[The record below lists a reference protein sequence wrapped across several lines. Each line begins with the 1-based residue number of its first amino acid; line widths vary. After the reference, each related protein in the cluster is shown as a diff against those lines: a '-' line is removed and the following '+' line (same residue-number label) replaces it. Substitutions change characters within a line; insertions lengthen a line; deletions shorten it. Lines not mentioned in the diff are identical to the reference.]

1 MAKIIVTGASGMV
14 GTNLC
19 KRLVEL
25 GHEVYGFARTNR
37 NQIAGVSYRYF
48 DLLDKETTK
57 QFIEEIK
64 PDYIY
69 HTAAQPAEARG
80 QISPIDMTERNVN
93 IFLHVLVPSIN
104 IKVKRFFYMS
114 SVSIYG
120 DAETPYTEDQ
130 IPQPK
135 NIYGVNKQACEQI
148 LKILGRINNLEYT
161 IFRPHNM
168 YGEYQDMRN
177 PYKNVV
183 ALFMRRAMEGGE
195 VTIYGEGKMRR
206 AFSYVGDVIDV
217 LVDALKS
224 DYINQTINVGSSLE
238 YSIEQLL
245 KKIEEISGKKI
256 TVINLP
262 ARPGEVYL
270 FISNNRKMRLLYPY
284 KETSLDEGLLR
295 TWEWLN
301 LPPIMNE
308 NNEISKGGDV

>member
-1 MAKIIVTGASGMV
+1 MDKILVTGASGLV

-19 KRLVEL
+19 KRLLSE
-25 GHEVYGFARTNR
+25 GHTVIGLARTDR
-37 NQIAGVSYRYF
+37 NQIAGVKYYVF
-48 DLLDKETTK
+48 DLLDKEKTR
-57 QFIEEIK
+57 QVIEEEK
-64 PDYIY
+64 PEYIY

-80 QISPIDMTERNVN
+80 QTAPIDMTERNIN
-93 IFLHVLVPSIN
+93 IFLHVLVPAIN

-135 NIYGVNKQACEQI
+135 NIYGICKQACERMLI
-148 LKILGRINNLEYT
+148 CLAKVNNLNYT

-183 ALFMRRAMEGGE
+183 ALFMRTIMEGGS

-206 AFSYVGDVIDV
+206 AFSYVGDVVDV
-217 LVDALKS
+217 LVDALNDK
-224 DYINQTINVGSSLE
+224 YINQVLNIGSSLE

-245 KKIEEISGKKI
+245 EKVEKISGKKMN
-256 TVINLP
+256 VVYKP
-262 ARPGEVYL
+262 ARPQEVYL
-270 FISNNRKMRLLYPY
+270 FISNNRKMRLLYDY
-284 KETSLDEGLLR
+284 KETSLDEGLKK
-295 TWEWLN
+295 TWDFIN
-301 LPPIMNE
+301 LP
-308 NNEISKGGDV
+308 EIKEEQSEIHTKG